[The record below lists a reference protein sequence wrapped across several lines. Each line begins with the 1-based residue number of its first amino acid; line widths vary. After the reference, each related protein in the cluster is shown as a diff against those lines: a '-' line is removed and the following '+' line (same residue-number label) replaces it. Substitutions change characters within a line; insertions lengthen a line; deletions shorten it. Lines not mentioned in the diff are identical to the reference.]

1 MSRGGVFLTQ
11 RGDLF
16 LAKMTQSSTNAPAI
30 GSAVI
35 NDLGV
40 TPTPARTSA
49 GLYTITATGKFTV
62 GKTFARVA
70 PSAARHPHIV
80 YTSVDVIT
88 IQFNDLATPSAADS
102 GDFDLEIF
110 VAD

>member
-1 MSRGGVFLTQ
+1 
-11 RGDLF
+11 
-16 LAKMTQSSTNAPAI
+16 MTQATTAAPAI
-30 GSAVI
+30 GSASI

-40 TPTPARTSA
+40 TPSLGRTSA
-49 GLYTITATGKFTV
+49 GIYTVTATGKFTV
-62 GKTFARVA
+62 GKTFARVT
-70 PSAARHPHIV
+70 PSKATPVTCNIV

-88 IQFNDLATPSAADS
+88 LNFSDTATPSAADS